1 MKLKSYIIIFALC
14 LLTTGAAFFEFVLL
28 QKEKKHSATLQNNI
42 RSGYEQGFAIIDT
55 YRSKNGELVARNSVL
70 EYSNKEL
77 IRGIAPEVIKE
88 LVNLGIKTKF
98 VTNYSETVIQHEK
111 EIVTRLRD
119 SIILDTVP
127 VSCFYYSDRWYQ
139 VSGCSMGDTQHIKI
153 NSSDSLTQVIYKG
166 SRYNRKGK
174 KQPGICFWL
183 PRRLEQVISSNNPAS
198 KIIYSKTIQITK

>member
-14 LLTTGAAFFEFVLL
+14 LLTTGAAVFEFVLL
-28 QKEKKHSATLQNNI
+28 QKEKKHADTLQNNI
-42 RSGYEQGFAIIDT
+42 RSGYEQGFKIIDT
-55 YRSKNGELVARNSVL
+55 YRAKNGELVARNSVL

-77 IRGIAPEVIKE
+77 MRGIAPDVIKE
-88 LVNLGIKTKF
+88 LVNLGIKSKF

-111 EIVTRLRD
+111 EIVTKLRD
-119 SIILDTVP
+119 SVIFDTVP
-127 VSCFYYSDRWYQ
+127 VSCFNYSDRWYQ
-139 VSGCSMGDTQHIKI
+139 VSGYSLGDTQHIKI

-183 PRRLEQVISSNNPAS
+183 PRRLEQVITSNNPSS
-198 KIIYSKTIQITK
+198 KIVYSKTISVTK